1 MYEMCAGVEKPGDA
15 LVWHV
20 MAKSTAKTL
29 CGRRLGQRVDGE
41 SAQRAGHCSHC
52 MALFGKLMT
61 APPAV
66 STPAGTDR

>member
-1 MYEMCAGVEKPGDA
+1 MYEMCAGVERPGGA

-20 MAKSTAKTL
+20 MAKRTTTTL
-29 CGRRLGQRVDGE
+29 CGQKLGQHVDGA
-41 SAQRAGHCSHC
+41 SAQRAGHCSTC

-66 STPAGTDR
+66 GSPAATDR

>member
-20 MAKSTAKTL
+20 MAKSAATTL
-29 CGRRLGQRVDGE
+29 CGQRLGRQVDE
-41 SAQRAGHCSHC
+41 ASAQRAGHCSTC

-66 STPAGTDR
+66 SSPAGTDR

>member
-1 MYEMCAGVEKPGDA
+1 MYEMCAGAEKAGGA

-20 MAKSTAKTL
+20 MAKNTVTTL
-29 CGRRLGQRVDGE
+29 CGQRLGRRVDGA
-41 SAQRAGHCSHC
+41 SAQRAGHCSTC

-66 STPAGTDR
+66 GSPVGTDN

>member
-20 MAKSTAKTL
+20 MAKNTATTL
-29 CGRRLGQRVDGE
+29 CGQRLGQRVDGA
-41 SAQRAGHCSHC
+41 SAQRAGHCSTC
-52 MALFGKLMT
+52 MAQFGKLMT

-66 STPAGTDR
+66 GSPAATDR